1 MKDEVGGKITNEFVG
16 LRAKSYSYV
25 KDNNNEYKKSKRHKK
40 VCNSKKIKTQHC
52 KNWLEAAQIERK
64 IKHLENKKFNV
75 DSLKKDKK

>member
-1 MKDEVGGKITNEFVG
+1 MNTKK
-16 LRAKSYSYV
+16 AKGR
-25 KDNNNEYKKSKRHKK
+25 KKC
-40 VCNSKKIKTQHC
+40 VIVKKIKIQHC